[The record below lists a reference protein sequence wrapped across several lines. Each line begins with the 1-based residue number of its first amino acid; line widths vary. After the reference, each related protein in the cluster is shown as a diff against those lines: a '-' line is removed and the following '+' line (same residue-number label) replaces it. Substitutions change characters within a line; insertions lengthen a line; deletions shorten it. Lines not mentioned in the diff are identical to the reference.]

1 MFYVI
6 TRKRDRTTFL
16 LAYWDGLRASKVG
29 MFQVADINL
38 VQHRITLQ
46 RLKGSYSGILLCGL
60 MKLRVDEIKAPK
72 AYPQECTIESPML
85 FRSQRGTPISQRQ
98 LDTLRHYG
106 EHAGG
111 PCLRAAFSWA

>member
-1 MFYVI
+1 LFYVI

-38 VQHRITLQ
+38 VQYRITLQ

-60 MKLRVDEIKAPK
+60 MKSKRLKPTRKSAPSSHPCSF
-72 AYPQECTIESPML
+72 A
-85 FRSQRGTPISQRQ
+85 RSGVHQLASGSWTP
-98 LDTLRHYG
+98 
-106 EHAGG
+106 
-111 PCLRAAFSWA
+111 